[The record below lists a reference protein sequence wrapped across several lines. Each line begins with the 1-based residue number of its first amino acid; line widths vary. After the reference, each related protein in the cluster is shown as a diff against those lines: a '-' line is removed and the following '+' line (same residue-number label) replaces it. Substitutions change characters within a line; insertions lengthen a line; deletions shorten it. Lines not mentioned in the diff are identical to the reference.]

1 MCYHNTFHSTGK
13 GESEIFSAFPRFSYS
28 ESSAA
33 DSAACIQGC
42 QMRRQTFA
50 GWLVRRPPAHE
61 GLFFD
66 PIVLFAAIILQEK
79 TAFMIYN

>member
-1 MCYHNTFHSTGK
+1 
-13 GESEIFSAFPRFSYS
+13 
-28 ESSAA
+28 
-33 DSAACIQGC
+33 
-42 QMRRQTFA
+42 MRRQTFA
-50 GWLVRRPPAHE
+50 GWPVRRPLAHE